1 MVETE
6 YKNLEQKERNFLI
19 KTNRNLEL
27 RQKETERNKLT
38 RESSYK
44 ERVIYKVTDMEREI

>member
-6 YKNLEQKERNFLI
+6 YKNLGQKERNFKI

-27 RQKETERNKLT
+27 IQKETERNKLKI
-38 RESSYK
+38 ESSYK
-44 ERVIYKVTDMEREI
+44 EKYI